1 VVDPHHQVV
10 VDLVVAAVEA
20 VAVVDPDFLVV
31 RFFWIINCIKN
42 AKF

>member
-1 VVDPHHQVV
+1 VV

-20 VAVVDPDFLVV
+20 VAVVDQDFLAVSF
-31 RFFWIINCIKN
+31 FFWIINCIKN